1 MGKWTTF
8 SSAPMI
14 TPEQLSDAISEILEG
29 YGDVVYTVT
38 EEGLDQAE
46 KVLINNLRAATPN
59 IKNPPKGYIK
69 KKFAKNWKGKG
80 RKYKL
85 RRYVGNSTTVM
96 SDKSGEIALANIFE
110 YSTTRGRP
118 FIKETFESSV
128 PAMAQAVVDEIKKG
142 V

>member
-38 EEGLDQAE
+38 EEGLDKAE
-46 KVLINNLRAATPN
+46 KFLIDNLKTAS
-59 IKNPPKGYIK
+59 PKRTG
-69 KKFAKNWKGKG
+69 KFAKNWKGKG

-128 PAMAQAVVDEIKKG
+128 PAMAQAVVNEIKKG

>member
-14 TPEQLSDAISEILEG
+14 TPERLSDAISEILEG

-38 EEGLDQAE
+38 EEGLDKAE
-46 KVLINNLRAATPN
+46 KFLIDNLKTAS
-59 IKNPPKGYIK
+59 PKRTGR
-69 KKFAKNWKGKG
+69 FAKNWKGKG

-128 PAMAQAVVDEIKKG
+128 PAMAQAVVNEIKKG

>member
-38 EEGLDQAE
+38 EEGLDKAE
-46 KVLINNLRAATPN
+46 KVLIDNLKTAS
-59 IKNPPKGYIK
+59 PKRTG
-69 KKFAKNWKGKG
+69 KFVKNWKSKG

-85 RRYVGNSTTVM
+85 RRYVGNTTIVK
-96 SDKSGEIALANIFE
+96 SDKSGDIALANIFE

-128 PAMAQAVVDEIKKG
+128 PAMAQAVVNEIKKG

>member
-38 EEGLDQAE
+38 EEGLDKAE
-46 KVLINNLRAATPN
+46 KFLIDNLKTAS
-59 IKNPPKGYIK
+59 PKRTGR
-69 KKFAKNWKGKG
+69 FAKNWKGKG

-128 PAMAQAVVDEIKKG
+128 PAMAQAVVNEIKKG

>member
-14 TPEQLSDAISEILEG
+14 TPERLSDAISEILEG

-38 EEGLDQAE
+38 EEGLDKAE
-46 KVLINNLRAATPN
+46 KFLIDNLKTAS
-59 IKNPPKGYIK
+59 PKRTG
-69 KKFAKNWKGKG
+69 KFAKNWKGKG

-128 PAMAQAVVDEIKKG
+128 PAMAQAVVNEIKKG

>member
-1 MGKWTTF
+1 MGTWTTF

-14 TPEQLSDAISEILEG
+14 TPERLSDAISEILEG

-38 EEGLDQAE
+38 EEGLDKAE
-46 KVLINNLRAATPN
+46 KFLIDNLKTAS
-59 IKNPPKGYIK
+59 PKRTG
-69 KKFAKNWKGKG
+69 KFAKNWKGKG

-128 PAMAQAVVDEIKKG
+128 PAMAQAVVNEIKKG